1 MKRPASRRRFVFAA
15 AGAAALAGCAGWSYR
30 APEKGPVAAMFP
42 GRIDD
47 AGFTEAGYRGLQR
60 IERDLRIPVTH
71 VDRVGTEPEAML
83 EALRALA
90 KSDATLVIAHGAQA
104 AAAAQRVA
112 WEFPAQRFAS
122 IQGDLTRP
130 NLAVYAVRQEQSAW
144 LAGAAAGLLSPSGVV
159 GHLAGVRDAPG
170 LAARA
175 AYADGLRAANPRARL
190 LTTFS
195 GSQDDEAL
203 NRRAALA
210 QIDAGAD
217 ILFTLL
223 DAGRAGAIAACRERG
238 VRQLGSVRDWV
249 AAMPDVFVGSAIADA
264 GYAVFAAGRDLADN
278 LLKGDIVKRFGLT
291 SPDAVRLVLADSVA
305 APVRSRIAGLATD
318 LATGRIALPDVYNGP
333 EFTV

>member
-1 MKRPASRRRFVFAA
+1 MLAA
-15 AGAAALAGCAGWSYR
+15 TGAAALAGCASWSYR
-30 APEKGPVAAMFP
+30 APEKGPVAALFP

-47 AGFTEAGYRGLQR
+47 GGANESGYRGLQR
-60 IERDLRIPVTH
+60 IERELRIPVTH
-71 VDRVGTEPEAML
+71 VERVGTEREAML
-83 EALRALA
+83 DALRTLA
-90 KSDATLVIAHGAQA
+90 KSDATLVIAHGAAA

-122 IQGDLTRP
+122 IQGELTRP

-144 LAGAAAGLLSPSGVV
+144 LAGAAAGLLSRSGVV

-175 AYADGLRAANPRARL
+175 AYADGLRATSPRAKL
-190 LTTFS
+190 LTSFS

-217 ILFTLL
+217 VLFTLL
-223 DAGRAGAIAACRERG
+223 DGGRAGAIAACRERG

-249 AAMPDVFVGSAIADA
+249 AAMPDVFVGSAVADS
-264 GYAVFAAGRDLADN
+264 GYAVFAAGRDLSDN
-278 LLKGDIVKRFGLT
+278 MLKGDIVKRFGLA
-291 SPDAVRLVLADSVA
+291 SPDAVRLVLADSVG
-305 APVRSRIAGLATD
+305 APVRSRITGLTAD